1 LGTLY
6 LKSDL
11 KEMYSSFQ
19 LYGIITLLILSF
31 SFSLAYFLSMFLER
45 SISRP
50 ILALADTAKVVSE
63 RKDYS
68 LRATKYSEDEVGS
81 LTDAFNEMLIQ
92 IQEKTETLN
101 EFNQNLEKMVADRTK
116 ELETVNKELE
126 SFSYSV
132 SHDLRAPV
140 RAIHGYIN
148 IFMEDYGEQLD
159 EEGKKLIHI
168 IEKNGK
174 KMGMLIDDLLAF
186 SQLGRKE
193 LIKTNVSMEQTVKE
207 IWEDLYKPEQ
217 ERSITLDMKPLPD
230 AYAEKST
237 IRQVWINLISNALKY
252 TKKQKETLIQIS
264 GEEKDGGIV
273 YSIKDNG
280 SGFDMEFYK
289 KLFGVFQRLHSQEEF
304 EGTGVGLA
312 IVERIVQK
320 HGGKIWAEGKVN
332 EGATFYFTL
341 MAPK

>member
-1 LGTLY
+1 
-6 LKSDL
+6 
-11 KEMYSSFQ
+11 
-19 LYGIITLLILSF
+19 
-31 SFSLAYFLSMFLER
+31 MFLER

-63 RKDYS
+63 RKDYT

-148 IFMEDYGEQLD
+148 IFMEDYGEEMD
-159 EEGKKLIHI
+159 EEAKKLIHI

-193 LIKTNVSMEQTVKE
+193 LIKANVSMEQTVKE
-207 IWEDLYKPEQ
+207 IWEDLYKPEP
-217 ERSITLDMKPLPD
+217 ERSITLDLKPLPD
-230 AYAEKST
+230 VYAEKST